1 MYIFAFCIGVIVGL
15 MIGVYL
21 GAQIIDERNREIKYI
36 RRELEKAATA
46 EKGGK
51 DYDLFV

>member
-1 MYIFAFCIGVIVGL
+1 MYILIFCIGVIVGL

-21 GAQIIDERNREIKYI
+21 GAQIIDERNREIKYM
-36 RRELEKAATA
+36 RRELNKAATA
-46 EKGGK
+46 KKRGN

>member
-1 MYIFAFCIGVIVGL
+1 MYILVLCIGIIIGI

-21 GAQIIDERNREIKYI
+21 GAQIIDERNKEIKYM

-46 EKGGK
+46 ERGNS
-51 DYDLFV
+51 YDLFV

>member
-1 MYIFAFCIGVIVGL
+1 MYILVLCIGIIIGL

-21 GAQIIDERNREIKYI
+21 GAQIIDERNKEIKYM

-46 EKGGK
+46 ERSNS
-51 DYDLFV
+51 YDLFI

>member
-1 MYIFAFCIGVIVGL
+1 MFILVFCIGVIVGL

-21 GAQIIDERNREIKYI
+21 GAQIIDEKNKEIKYV

>member
-1 MYIFAFCIGVIVGL
+1 MYIFIFFIGVIAGL

-36 RRELEKAATA
+36 RRELNKAATA
-46 EKGGK
+46 EKGGN

>member
-1 MYIFAFCIGVIVGL
+1 MFILVFCIGVIVGL

-21 GAQIIDERNREIKYI
+21 GAQIIDEKNKEIKYV
-36 RRELEKAATA
+36 RRELEKAATTG
-46 EKGGK
+46 KGGN

>member
-1 MYIFAFCIGVIVGL
+1 MYILILCIGIIIGL

-36 RRELEKAATA
+36 RRELNKAATA
-46 EKGGK
+46 EKGGN

>member
-1 MYIFAFCIGVIVGL
+1 MYIFAFCIGAIVGL